1 MIALAQQGAI
11 RLVRAAAGAWLLP
24 FGAVLACGVLAL
36 LLHLGGTIN
45 HDTAWFLTATAR
57 YLDGARLYT
66 DIVEIN
72 PPLAFYLS
80 VPPVAAARFLGLSS
94 VDVFVVYVFVLI
106 AGALALSRAILG
118 APAQGTESSRRWILA
133 AALFAM
139 TLLPGAAFGQ
149 REHLTVVFALP
160 YLVLIAMRASGHAP
174 PRRLA
179 LLAGLAGALA
189 FSIKPFFLIVP
200 TILEIYLRIARGRT
214 CGLFR
219 AETLSLG
226 AATAAYAL
234 SILVF
239 TPEYVELVVPLA
251 GSLYGAYEAGPVA
264 VLLRLETV
272 LLPVAAVAIV
282 AMRRRLGAPRFHQVF
297 LIAGTAFFA
306 FYIAQMK
313 GWQYQ
318 LFPVTAMLLL
328 CAGALLAGAAA
339 CAPRETIR
347 SALFWRAAIV
357 PGLLALILAI
367 ELGARGNYSNAMTSA
382 MLPLVRANA
391 ARGGLAVF
399 SMNLSWGF
407 PLATYADADW
417 PSRFPT
423 LWPVAGVLRG
433 RADPRRDAAEV
444 DRLER
449 YVTDAVV
456 EDMTRRPP
464 AVVLVDVRPDKHYTG
479 GRPLD
484 YLAFFGR
491 DPRFQRLWRD
501 YERVEAWPQ
510 FHVYLRRPAAAR

>member
-1 MIALAQQGAI
+1 MIALAQQRAI
-11 RLVRAAAGAWLLP
+11 RLARAAADARLLP
-24 FGAVLACGVLAL
+24 YGAAIACGAFAL

-45 HDTAWFLTATAR
+45 HDSAWFLTATAQF
-57 YLDGARLYT
+57 LDGAGLYT

-80 VPPVAAARFLGLSS
+80 VPPVMAARFLGLSS
-94 VDVFVVYVFVLI
+94 VDVFVVYVFALI
-106 AGALALSRAILG
+106 AGSLALSRALLG
-118 APAQGTESSRRWILA
+118 APARGTESSRRWILA
-133 AALFAM
+133 AALFAI

-149 REHLTVVFALP
+149 REHLSVVFALP

-179 LLAGLAGALA
+179 LLAGVAGALA
-189 FSIKPFFLIVP
+189 FSIKPFFILVP
-200 TILEIYLRIARGRT
+200 VLLEIYLRVVRGRM
-214 CGLFR
+214 CRLFR

-226 AATAAYAL
+226 AAGTAYAL

-239 TPEYVELVVPLA
+239 TPEYLKLVVPLA
-251 GSLYGAYEAGPVA
+251 GSLYGAYEAGPAA

-272 LLPVAAVAIV
+272 LLPVAAVSAV
-282 AMRRRLGAPRFHQVF
+282 ALRRRLGALRLAEVF

-306 FYIAQMK
+306 FYVAQMK

-318 LFPVTAMLLL
+318 LYPVTALLLL

-339 CAPRETIR
+339 HAPRDTIR
-347 SALFWRAAIV
+347 SPIFWRTAII

-367 ELGARGNYSNAMTSA
+367 DLGARGNYSNAMTNA

-464 AVVLVDVRPDKHYTG
+464 AVVLVDVRPDKQYTG

-501 YERVEAWPQ
+501 YERVAAWPQ